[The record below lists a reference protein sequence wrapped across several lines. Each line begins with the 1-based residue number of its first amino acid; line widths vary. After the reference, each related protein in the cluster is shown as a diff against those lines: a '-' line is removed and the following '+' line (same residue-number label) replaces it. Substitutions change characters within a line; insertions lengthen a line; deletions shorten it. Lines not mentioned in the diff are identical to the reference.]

1 MRHNL
6 NRAATVLASAVLAG
20 MIATTAS
27 AGDKFSFPSSN
38 GASIAAPVQHFG
50 APASDS
56 GAVQPSAGIAIGVSA
71 NAGGKVP
78 LSPLYAP
85 NGKPRFEGRPQS
97 GDAYSYRFLTQALAS
112 QAFANY
118 AADYY
123 RLFAPNYAVTAWTDR
138 VSGIIDVGYGS
149 AIDSWTAGAHYLNRV
164 RGPRVRRD
172 SPPDLSTMPEF
183 RPHPELETQPTFQ
196 NN

>member
-6 NRAATVLASAVLAG
+6 NRAASVLTSAVLAA

-38 GASIAAPVQHFG
+38 GATIAAPTQHFG
-50 APASDS
+50 APASDA
-56 GAVQPSAGIAIGVSA
+56 GVAQPSAGVALGVSA
-71 NAGGKVP
+71 NGKVP

-85 NGKPRFEGRPQS
+85 NGKPRFEGRPQ
-97 GDAYSYRFLTQALAS
+97 GNDAYAYRFLTQALAT
-112 QAFANY
+112 QAFSNY

-172 SPPDLSTMPEF
+172 SPPDLSTMPVF
-183 RPHPELETQPTFQ
+183 RAHPELETQPTFQ
-196 NN
+196 ND